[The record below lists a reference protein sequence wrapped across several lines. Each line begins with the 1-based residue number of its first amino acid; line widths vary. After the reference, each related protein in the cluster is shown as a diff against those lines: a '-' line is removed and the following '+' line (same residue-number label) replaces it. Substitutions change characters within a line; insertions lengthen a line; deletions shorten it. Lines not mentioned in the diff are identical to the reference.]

1 MLWFSVVCTPIDND
15 INHSGHNVD
24 LWWRI
29 SLSIRVQKP
38 LNYILF
44 LFYHNIQGGRH
55 VRVWIRVYSFNVK
68 VNVYFRACP
77 RSEKERAK
85 RCQKLAS
92 NMIGLFPKMT
102 RTALSRLLISQS
114 DSEIT
119 GICCLFLISCYFVTL
134 LQKVHYKKGISLG
147 VSKTKNLRPRKL
159 EKSNSKPSTLGLKL
173 VFRPRV

>member
-1 MLWFSVVCTPIDND
+1 
-15 INHSGHNVD
+15 
-24 LWWRI
+24 
-29 SLSIRVQKP
+29 
-38 LNYILF
+38 
-44 LFYHNIQGGRH
+44 
-55 VRVWIRVYSFNVK
+55 
-68 VNVYFRACP
+68 
-77 RSEKERAK
+77 
-85 RCQKLAS
+85 
-92 NMIGLFPKMT
+92 MIGLFPKMT

-173 VFRPRV
+173 VFRQGHVHPTGNEDVRPHVESGYSAKYGGSPSFDFETSCRE